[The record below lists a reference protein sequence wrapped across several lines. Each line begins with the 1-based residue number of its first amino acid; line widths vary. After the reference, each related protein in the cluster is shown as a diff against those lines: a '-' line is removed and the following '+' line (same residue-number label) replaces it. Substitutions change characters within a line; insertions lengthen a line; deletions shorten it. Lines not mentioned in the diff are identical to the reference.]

1 MVGRRKGDGRR
12 GTDNRRYQP
21 GEDKHS
27 SRLRLLHPRGRV
39 AAPAELARRDG
50 RVAPERRRRPHREAR
65 RAGDGPGVRDATRL
79 SEHTSHRDDGDP
91 RRHGEEVLRHRI
103 LARVPLRD
111 EGRVHGVVPKPRV
124 RVEEV
129 RMGAEAEAPL
139 RVHQGQDEGEDNHAQ
154 SPRGDGRAVRLDGPR
169 GHPRV
174 PGRDPRGLLRRPR
187 QARPRRDRRRL
198 RGDAGLLQ
206 GRSKGGRDPHP
217 AGAAARRV
225 LQGRG
230 NSRDG
235 RGSRG
240 GGGERVHH
248 AQLHRGEDPR
258 RGAAPQA

>member
-1 MVGRRKGDGRR
+1 MVGRSKGDGRR
-12 GTDNRRYQP
+12 GTDNRRHQP

-27 SRLRLLHPRGRV
+27 ARLRLLHAGERME
-39 AAPAELARRDG
+39 APEGLHRRHG
-50 RVAPERRRRPHREAR
+50 RVAPERRRRSDRQEGRAR
-65 RAGDGPGVRDATRL
+65 HGAGVPPPPRL
-79 SEHTSHRDDGDP
+79 SEHTPHRDDGDP
-91 RRHGEEVLRHRI
+91 RRHREEVLRDRL
-103 LARVPLRD
+103 LARVPPGH
-111 EGRVHGVVPKPRV
+111 EVRVHRVVPQPRM

-129 RMGAEAEAPL
+129 RMGSEAEAPI

-154 SPRGDGRAVRLDGPR
+154 SPRGDGRAFRLDGAR
-169 GHPRV
+169 GHPGV
-174 PGRDPRGLLRRPR
+174 PRRDPRGLLRRPR

-206 GRSKGGRDPHP
+206 GSRQGGRDPHS

-230 NSRDG
+230 HRRDG

-248 AQLHRGEDPR
+248 AQLHRGENPS
-258 RGAAPQA
+258 